1 MHEGGGLLHLFSSI
15 AVGSLTLR
23 NRVVVAPMTRV
34 SATEDGVVTDRM
46 VAYYEEF
53 ARGGWGLVETEA
65 TYIDEACSQCKRC
78 QPGIA
83 TTVQRDAWRRVVET
97 VHARGPAIFMQLQH
111 AGALAEPRAH
121 RADAVAPSAVE
132 PRSRRPLGIPR
143 ELTHREIDEICCGF
157 GLAAARVAEAG
168 FDGVELHGAN
178 GYLIDQFLT
187 DYTNRR
193 ADAYGGPM
201 SNRVRF
207 AVEVLQ
213 AVRRAVPRD
222 YPIGIRLAPGK
233 ALDPHYAWP
242 EGEADAVTIFESVV
256 AAGASFLHIG
266 GRSGQPPSLADGRS
280 LSELARRVT
289 GVPVIAN
296 GGLDDPARA
305 EAWLE
310 TGRADLISLA
320 SGALANPDWPLRVA
334 AHVPLSPY
342 DPAMILPVPT
352 LDNADHWRTGQPR

>member
-1 MHEGGGLLHLFSSI
+1 MHEDVRPLRLFSR
-15 AVGSLTLR
+15 VTLGSLTLS
-23 NRVVVAPMTRV
+23 NRAVVAPMTRV
-34 SATEDGVVTDRM
+34 SATEDGCVTERM

-65 TYIDEACSQCKRC
+65 TYIDEACSQCKPC

-83 TTVQRDAWRRVVET
+83 SAVQGDAWHRVVDT
-97 VHARGPAIFMQLQH
+97 VHARGPAIIMQLQH

-121 RADAVAPSAVE
+121 RADTMAPSPVE

-143 ELTHREIDEICCGF
+143 ELTPADIDEICRGF
-157 GLAAARVAEAG
+157 GLAATRVVEAG
-168 FDGVELHGAN
+168 FDGIELHGAN

-193 ADAYGGPM
+193 TDSYGGPM

-207 AVEVLQ
+207 AVEVVQ

-222 YPIGIRLAPGK
+222 YPVGIRLSPAK
-233 ALDPHYAWP
+233 TLDPQYAWP
-242 EGEADAVTIFESVV
+242 QGEADAVTIFESIV

-266 GRSGQPPSLADGRS
+266 GRRGQPPTLADGRS
-280 LSELARRVT
+280 LSELARRIT

-305 EAWLE
+305 EEWLE

-320 SGALANPDWPLRVA
+320 CGALANPDWPRRVA
-334 AHVPLSPY
+334 ENVPLTPY
-342 DPAMILPVPT
+342 DPSMILPVPT
-352 LDNADHWRTGQPR
+352 LENADNWRSGQLR